1 MLKVINFNQK
11 EQEVLNDLFELE
23 PNLKR
28 MVHIANAIN
37 DIETLSIV
45 KNRTKEIAKVREYYA
60 K

>member
-1 MLKVINFNQK
+1 MLKVISFNQK

-28 MVHIANAIN
+28 MVHVANAIN

-45 KNRTKEIAKVREYYA
+45 KNRVKEITKIREYYA